1 MIDVLFQKILV
12 KINKE
17 GIKTTLFKII
27 QYFFYGFFAIL
38 FVFLI
43 RLLSQL
49 FLVRLGFIDTG
60 RIGGVYL
67 GDWYLSE
74 KKDGKHQGRYLD
86 IFCFLKSTTHV
97 NSQWMK
103 MWRRVLPWVPGDK
116 FWNYVILF
124 NRQFSGFEK
133 YKIDNTIV
141 YPTLTKWQEHISNP
155 SLGSLVKNNKRL
167 NSVLKNNKPNIS
179 FSLKEL
185 NIGSRLLSELKILP
199 NEQYICFHARD
210 NAFLDTVLKNTDW
223 SYHNYRDSSIEFYL
237 SAAEEMTKRGYHS
250 IRMGAIVKNS
260 IDSTNPKIID
270 YAVSEYRTDFNDIYI
285 GSHCRFFIC
294 SDGGM
299 SVIPEMYRV
308 PAVYVNWTSIYR
320 ISTWVLKGLF
330 VFKKFYLRDEDRNM
344 TFSEIINL
352 NFGGHET
359 NEMFSNLGLELIEN
373 TPEEILAVT
382 IEMDERLNGTWK
394 TSEEDEE
401 LQQRFWKLFGPDK
414 LKSPNLRIGAE
425 FLRQNK
431 DLVK

>member
-1 MIDVLFQKILV
+1 MIENIFKKILST
-12 KINKE
+12 KNKE
-17 GIKTTLFKII
+17 GNKAVFIKII

-49 FLVRLGFIDTG
+49 FLVRLGCIDVG
-60 RIGGVYL
+60 RIGGAYS

-86 IFCFLKSTTHV
+86 IFYFRKSTAHV

-133 YKIDNTIV
+133 YEIDNTNV

-155 SLGSLVKNNKRL
+155 SLGNLVKNNKRL
-167 NSVLKNNKPNIS
+167 DSVLKNNKHNIS
-179 FSLKEL
+179 FSSEEHK
-185 NIGSRLLSELKILP
+185 IGSRLLSELKIP
-199 NEQYICFHARD
+199 TGEQYICFHSRD
-210 NAFLDTVLKNTDW
+210 AAYLDKVSEYTDW
-223 SYHNYRDSSIEFYL
+223 GYHNYRDSSIENYVL
-237 SAAEEMTKRGYHS
+237 TAEEMSDRGHYS
-250 IRMGAIVKNS
+250 IRMGAVVKNA
-260 IDSTNPKIID
+260 IKSTSPKVID
-270 YAVSEYRTDFNDIYI
+270 YSVSKHRTDFNDIYI
-285 GSHCRFFIC
+285 GSHCRFFLC

-299 SVIPEMYRV
+299 SIIPDMFKV
-308 PAVYVNWTSIYR
+308 PVVCVNWTNILR
-320 ISTWVLKGLF
+320 ISTWVLNGLF

-344 TFSEIINL
+344 TFFEIMNL
-352 NFGGHET
+352 DFGSKKT
-359 NEMFSNLGLELIEN
+359 NEIFSNLGLELIEN

-414 LKSPNLRIGAE
+414 LKSPDLRIGTE
-425 FLRQNK
+425 YLRRNK
-431 DLVK
+431 NLLT